1 MAGEFL
7 ADVEAIR
14 KRAREHMSQGA
25 VIQSY
30 QGDIHK
36 AIEMLNI
43 ALATEIVCVLR
54 YRHHYYMASGLHGE
68 SAAKEFLE
76 HANNEQEHADKLA
89 VRIKQ
94 LGGAPKLNPEGLL
107 TRSVSQYVEG
117 ESLADMI
124 QEDLVAERA
133 VIEVYGEMIR
143 YFGFHDNTTRELLE
157 ELLKDEEG
165 HADDMADLLY
175 LVNPRTGEAEGVD
188 PSTRSTERYSDGSTL
203 PSPKD
208 IEKGKSQDRKKVA

>member
-7 ADVEAIR
+7 ADIEAIR
-14 KRAREHMSQGA
+14 ARARENLDQGA
-25 VIQSY
+25 VIQTY
-30 QGDIHK
+30 QGDVAK
-36 AIEMLNI
+36 AIGMLNA

-76 HANNEQEHADKLA
+76 HANNEQEHADRLA

-94 LGGAPKLNPEGLL
+94 LGGAPNMNPEGLL
-107 TRSVSQYVEG
+107 TRGFSQYVEG

-124 QEDLVAERA
+124 QEDLVAERV

-157 ELLKDEEG
+157 DLLRDEEE

-188 PSTRSTERYSDGSTL
+188 PATRTTEKYAPESHLTK
-203 PSPKD
+203 PK
-208 IEKGKSQDRKKVA
+208 EKDKAKNKEKDEAA

>member
-7 ADVEAIR
+7 SDVEAIR
-14 KRAREHMSQGA
+14 ERARKHIEQGA
-25 VIQSY
+25 VIEQY
-30 QGDIHK
+30 QGDPHQ
-36 AIEMLNI
+36 ACDLLNT
-43 ALATEIVCVLR
+43 ALASEIVCVLR

-76 HANNEQEHADKLA
+76 HANDEQRHADRLA

-94 LGGAPKLNPEGLL
+94 LGGAPNLNPEGLQ
-107 TRSVSQYVEG
+107 TRSVSQYAEG

-124 QEDLVAERA
+124 REDLVAERV

-157 ELLKDEEG
+157 ELLQEEEQ
-165 HADDMADLLY
+165 HAEEMSDLLF

-188 PSTRSTERYSDGSTL
+188 PATRATERYISGSTL
-203 PSPKD
+203 PAPKD
-208 IEKGKSQDRKKVA
+208 LEKGKSPERKKVA